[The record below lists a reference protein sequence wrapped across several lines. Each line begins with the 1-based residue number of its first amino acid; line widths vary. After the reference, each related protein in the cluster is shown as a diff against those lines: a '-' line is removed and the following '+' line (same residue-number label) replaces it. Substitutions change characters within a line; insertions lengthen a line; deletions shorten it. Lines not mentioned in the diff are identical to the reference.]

1 MAALRCGHGASHETG
16 ETEMLQMNA
25 KKRPVAMRLAILM
38 IALAC
43 VAALYAAH
51 TGQQSPPI
59 KLGTSGSNVKD
70 INSSYCCTGT
80 LGSQVKDANGVK
92 YILSNNH
99 VLARAN
105 AGAAGEGIM
114 QRGYVDTVPPCTTT
128 GTIIVAHL
136 TKFVTLN
143 FSGGNNTVDAA
154 IAKVVAGQVNTNGAI
169 LQIGTISS
177 ATTTPAVGMAVE
189 KSGRTT
195 GLTSSTISSVNVSVT
210 VSGYGPCGLGT
221 KVAKFTKQFAVSS
234 STFSAA
240 GDSGSLILKK
250 PATGQKPNPVGLL
263 FAGGTGI
270 TFANGIKNVLSAL
283 AVTFDA
289 TAPTSAELAAAADV
303 SEPDIEAASSVKDKY
318 DDFLF
323 TLPEVVG
330 DGVGRNASGQAVI
343 QLFLRQATDIARQAA
358 PPALDGIPVV
368 IQETGEIRAIP
379 NCSSCPSCKK

>member
-1 MAALRCGHGASHETG
+1 
-16 ETEMLQMNA
+16 MLQMNA

-51 TGQQSPPI
+51 TGQQAPPI

-80 LGSQVKDANGVK
+80 LGSQVKDANGNK

-105 AGAAGEGIM
+105 AGAAGEEIM
-114 QRGYVDTVPPCTTT
+114 QRGYVDTVPPCSTT
-128 GTIIVAHL
+128 GTIIVAKL
-136 TKFVTLN
+136 TKFVKLN

-154 IAKVVAGQVNTNGAI
+154 IAKVVAGQVNTSGSI
-169 LQIGTISS
+169 LQIGTVSS

-195 GLTSSTISSVNVSVT
+195 GLTSGKISSVNVSVT
-210 VSGYGPCGLGT
+210 VSGYGACGLGT
-221 KVAKFTKQFAVSS
+221 EVAKFTKQFAVNS
-234 STFSAA
+234 STFSAS
-240 GDSGSLILKK
+240 GDSGSLIVKK
-250 PATGQKPNPVGLL
+250 PASGAKPNPVGLL
-263 FAGGTGI
+263 FAGGTGV

-283 AVTFDA
+283 AVTMDA
-289 TAPTSAELAAAADV
+289 TAPTPEELAAAADD
-303 SEPDIEAASSVKDKY
+303 PDPEIEAASSVKDKY

-330 DGVGRNASGQAVI
+330 DGVGKDAAGHAVI
-343 QLFLRQATDIARQAA
+343 QLFFRQATDAALQAA
-358 PPALDGIPVV
+358 PTSLEGFPVV

-379 NCSSCPSCKK
+379 NCGSCPSCKH